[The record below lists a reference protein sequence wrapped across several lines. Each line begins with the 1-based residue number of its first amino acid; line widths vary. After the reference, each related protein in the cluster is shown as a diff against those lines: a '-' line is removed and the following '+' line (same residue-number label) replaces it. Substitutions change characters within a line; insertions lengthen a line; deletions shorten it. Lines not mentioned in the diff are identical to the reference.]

1 MHICRR
7 SFVIDYCVLALWH
20 FGLIAASNACATK
33 SSESISVAVS
43 VSSRLRFDFPS
54 LHFLLLLLLL
64 LLEIAILFALSRIAD
79 NFRRL
84 KVNCQLFIVIKS
96 RANLP
101 NKSDLLEILIKIDG
115 QFDLRQ
121 MKVWRCDVRKLMLH
135 VLGKLKI
142 CFWEYIRTK
151 YMYILIYQSKR
162 ARQRR

>member
-1 MHICRR
+1 M
-7 SFVIDYCVLALWH
+7 
-20 FGLIAASNACATK
+20 IAASNACATK

-54 LHFLLLLLLL
+54 LHFLLLL
-64 LLEIAILFALSRIAD
+64 EIAILFALRRIAD

-101 NKSDLLEILIKIDG
+101 NKSDLPEILIKIDR

-121 MKVWRCDVRKLMLH
+121 MKV
-135 VLGKLKI
+135 
-142 CFWEYIRTK
+142 
-151 YMYILIYQSKR
+151 
-162 ARQRR
+162 